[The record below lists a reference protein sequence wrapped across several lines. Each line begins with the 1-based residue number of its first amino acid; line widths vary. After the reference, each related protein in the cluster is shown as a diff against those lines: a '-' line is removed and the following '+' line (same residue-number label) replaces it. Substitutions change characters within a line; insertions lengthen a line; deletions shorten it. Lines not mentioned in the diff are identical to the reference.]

1 MSKSER
7 DKSTGERERHSA
19 KKKLRAPFKQ
29 TVSEKTRIITFTLIT
44 NSVLLGWGGV
54 VGGGG

>member
-19 KKKLRAPFKQ
+19 KKKFRDPSKQ
-29 TVSEKTRIITFTLIT
+29 TVNEKTRIMTFTLIT